1 MYGSSTYLAR
11 GSILS
16 NSNLPISSTSPV
28 DSIPY
33 QAPNYSGDVIEQL
46 KSEISL
52 LEYKLK
58 QIQDPNSFG
67 LVDQAKIEADFY
79 SHLQKIE
86 TAMGS
91 KACPDGQSNLWKELQ
106 FLLANDPSRA
116 GEHWM
121 AFHQI
126 NEIRTPPT
134 AIISRS
140 PEVQTAE
147 IEAKLAVL
155 LKTWHDY
162 TGTEYPL

>member
-1 MYGSSTYLAR
+1 
-11 GSILS
+11 LS

-52 LEYKLK
+52 IEYKLK

-126 NEIRTPPT
+126 NELREPIRG
-134 AIISRS
+134 AEVRS
-140 PEVQTAE
+140 PKEQIAE
-147 IEAKLAVL
+147 IEAKLEVL

-162 TGTEYPL
+162 TGTVYPL

>member
-1 MYGSSTYLAR
+1 M
-11 GSILS
+11 S

-126 NEIRTPPT
+126 NELREPIRGAET
-134 AIISRS
+134 RS
-140 PEVQTAE
+140 PEEQIAE
-147 IEAKLAVL
+147 IEATLAVL

-162 TGTEYPL
+162 TGTQYPE

>member
-1 MYGSSTYLAR
+1 M
-11 GSILS
+11 S

-52 LEYKLK
+52 LEYKHK
-58 QIQDPNSFG
+58 QLQDPNSFG

-79 SHLQKIE
+79 EYLNKIE
-86 TAMGS
+86 KEIGS

-121 AFHQI
+121 AFHQL
-126 NEIRTPPT
+126 NELREPIRG
-134 AIISRS
+134 AEARS
-140 PEVQTAE
+140 PKEQIAE
-147 IEAKLAVL
+147 IEAKLEVL

-162 TGTEYPL
+162 TGSQYPE

>member
-1 MYGSSTYLAR
+1 VR
-11 GSILS
+11 GSRLS

-52 LEYKLK
+52 LEYKHK
-58 QIQDPNSFG
+58 QLQDPNSFG

-79 SHLQKIE
+79 EYLKKIE
-86 TAMGS
+86 KEIGS

-106 FLLANDPSRA
+106 FLIKNDPAKSSD
-116 GEHWM
+116 HWM

-126 NEIRTPPT
+126 SEIRTPPT
-134 AIISRS
+134 ATLSRS
-140 PEVQTAE
+140 PEVQIAE
-147 IEAKLAVL
+147 IEAKLEVL

-162 TGTEYPL
+162 TGTQYPE

>member
-1 MYGSSTYLAR
+1 M
-11 GSILS
+11 S

-33 QAPNYSGDVIEQL
+33 QAPNYSGDVIDQL

-52 LEYKLK
+52 LEYKHK
-58 QIQDPNSFG
+58 QLQDPNSFG

-79 SHLQKIE
+79 EYLNKIE
-86 TAMGS
+86 KEIGS

-106 FLLANDPSRA
+106 FLIKNDPAKSS
-116 GEHWM
+116 EHWM

-126 NEIRTPPT
+126 NEFREPIRGAET
-134 AIISRS
+134 RS
-140 PEVQTAE
+140 PEEKIVE
-147 IEAKLAVL
+147 IEAKLEVL

-162 TGTEYPL
+162 TGTQYPE

>member
-1 MYGSSTYLAR
+1 M
-11 GSILS
+11 S

-52 LEYKLK
+52 IEYKLK

-126 NEIRTPPT
+126 NELREPIRG
-134 AIISRS
+134 AEVRS
-140 PEVQTAE
+140 PKEQIAE
-147 IEAKLAVL
+147 IEAKLEVL

-162 TGTEYPL
+162 TGSQYPE

>member
-1 MYGSSTYLAR
+1 M
-11 GSILS
+11 S

-33 QAPNYSGDVIEQL
+33 QAPNYSGAVIEQL

-58 QIQDPNSFG
+58 QLQDPNAFG
-67 LVDQAKIEADFY
+67 LVDQVKIEADFY
-79 SHLQKIE
+79 NHLQKIE

-126 NEIRTPPT
+126 NELREPIRG
-134 AIISRS
+134 AEARS
-140 PEVQTAE
+140 PKEQIAE
-147 IEAKLAVL
+147 IEAKLEVL

-162 TGTEYPL
+162 TGTKYPL

>member
-1 MYGSSTYLAR
+1 MSNSHLPYSSTGPA
-11 GSILS
+11 
-16 NSNLPISSTSPV
+16 

-33 QAPNYSGDVIEQL
+33 RAPNYSGEVIEQL

-58 QIQDPNSFG
+58 QLQDPNSFG

-79 SHLQKIE
+79 NHLQKIE
-86 TAMGS
+86 TAMGY

-126 NEIRTPPT
+126 NELREPIRGLE
-134 AIISRS
+134 SRS
-140 PEVQTAE
+140 PEEQIAE
-147 IEAKLAVL
+147 IEAKLEVL

-162 TGTEYPL
+162 TGTQYPE

>member
-1 MYGSSTYLAR
+1 MSNSHLPYSSTGPA
-11 GSILS
+11 
-16 NSNLPISSTSPV
+16 

-33 QAPNYSGDVIEQL
+33 RAPNYSGEVIEQL

-58 QIQDPNSFG
+58 QLQDPNSFG

-79 SHLQKIE
+79 NHLQKIE
-86 TAMGS
+86 TAIGS
-91 KACPDGQSNLWKELQ
+91 KACLDGESNLWKELQ
-106 FLLANDPSRA
+106 FLLVNDPSRA

-126 NEIRTPPT
+126 NELREPIRD
-134 AIISRS
+134 IESRS
-140 PEVQTAE
+140 PKEQIAE
-147 IEAKLAVL
+147 IEAKLEVL

-162 TGTEYPL
+162 TGTQYPE

>member
-1 MYGSSTYLAR
+1 MSNSHLPYSSTGPA
-11 GSILS
+11 
-16 NSNLPISSTSPV
+16 

-33 QAPNYSGDVIEQL
+33 RAPNYSGEVIEQL

-58 QIQDPNSFG
+58 QLQDPNSFG

-79 SHLQKIE
+79 NHLQKIE

-126 NEIRTPPT
+126 NELREPIRGLE
-134 AIISRS
+134 SRS
-140 PEVQTAE
+140 PEEQIAE
-147 IEAKLAVL
+147 IEAKLEVL

-162 TGTEYPL
+162 TGTQYPE

>member
-1 MYGSSTYLAR
+1 MSNSHLPYSSTGPA
-11 GSILS
+11 
-16 NSNLPISSTSPV
+16 

-33 QAPNYSGDVIEQL
+33 RAPNYSGEVIEQL

-58 QIQDPNSFG
+58 QLQDPDSFG

-79 SHLQKIE
+79 NHLQKIE

-91 KACPDGQSNLWKELQ
+91 KACPDGRSNLWKELQ

-126 NEIRTPPT
+126 NELREPIRGAET
-134 AIISRS
+134 RS
-140 PEVQTAE
+140 PKEQIAE
-147 IEAKLAVL
+147 IEAKLEVL

-162 TGTEYPL
+162 TGTQYPE